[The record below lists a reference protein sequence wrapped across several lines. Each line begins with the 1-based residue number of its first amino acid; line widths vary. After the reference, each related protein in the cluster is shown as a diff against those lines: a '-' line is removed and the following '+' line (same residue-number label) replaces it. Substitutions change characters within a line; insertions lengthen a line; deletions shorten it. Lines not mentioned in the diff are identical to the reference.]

1 MLLLPTSW
9 SAHVVTAAPPR
20 WRNRFLMVPVIRRQS
35 ARSCRPAN
43 TMSSPAQP
51 KLSYDADK
59 FTVELSV
66 AEYSPEVCRN
76 MWLQLSLTIHRKI
89 YTVILTDISYDT
101 FTDVRIST
109 SRPRARC

>member
-20 WRNRFLMVPVIRRQS
+20 WRNRFLMVLVIRRQS

-66 AEYSPEVCRN
+66 AEYSPEV
-76 MWLQLSLTIHRKI
+76 QEHIDS
-89 YTVILTDISYDT
+89 
-101 FTDVRIST
+101 
-109 SRPRARC
+109 P

>member
-1 MLLLPTSW
+1 
-9 SAHVVTAAPPR
+9 
-20 WRNRFLMVPVIRRQS
+20 MVPVIRRQS

-66 AEYSPEVCRN
+66 AEYSPEVA
-76 MWLQLSLTIHRKI
+76 
-89 YTVILTDISYDT
+89 VICGFSFL
-101 FTDVRIST
+101 
-109 SRPRARC
+109 